1 MTIDDTPPQPHFI
14 QERYL
19 EIAVPGASFGATL
32 AGVLAW
38 QLGYEINFQ
47 FFAVGC
53 LIASCLLA
61 YLAWIRPKKDIV
73 ALSTP
78 IYGVIFFVV
87 PTEYT
92 VGVIIQLVYAVSLTI
107 LLIRLKVRFGK
118 PGTAVTMGKKLAGP
132 LQDYVDQTRDAFATI
147 RPGTAHE
154 AAVAFV
160 QFTHGEYRHAAQR
173 AGAAA
178 GAQMDDGEHAATLV
192 RAFAIIK
199 EHAVLIDKS
208 LCRPVVYEVFRPED
222 SALLAHPHPPAYD
235 DDREF
240 YAALDNALLLLFSI
254 AWNYSEADRPHLL
267 ACQAFVLKLLD

>member
-1 MTIDDTPPQPHFI
+1 MTIADTPPQPHRI
-14 QERYL
+14 HERYL
-19 EIAVPGASFGATL
+19 ELAVPGASFGATL
-32 AGVLAW
+32 AGILAW

-53 LIASCLLA
+53 LIASCVLA

-92 VGVIIQLVYAVSLTI
+92 VGVIMQLVYAVSLTI

-118 PGTAVTMGKKLAGP
+118 PGTAAAMGRKLADP
-132 LQDYVDQTRDAFATI
+132 LLTYVDQTRDAFAGIT
-147 RPGTAHE
+147 PETAHE
-154 AAVAFV
+154 AAVVFV

-173 AGAAA
+173 AGAQT
-178 GAQMDDGEHAATLV
+178 GDGEHAATLV
-192 RAFAIIK
+192 RAFAVIK

-208 LCRPVVYEVFRPED
+208 LCRPVVYEVFRLED

-240 YAALDNALLLLFSI
+240 YAALDNALLLLFSV